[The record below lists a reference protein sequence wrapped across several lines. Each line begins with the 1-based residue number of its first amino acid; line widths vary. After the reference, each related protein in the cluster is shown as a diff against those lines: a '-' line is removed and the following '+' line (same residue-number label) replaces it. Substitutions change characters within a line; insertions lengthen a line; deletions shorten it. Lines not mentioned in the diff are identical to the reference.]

1 MSQDGILQLNNF
13 IFVLAVMQI
22 VYSVLTMAL
31 GRAKVCLVLQVTC
44 LIFQLL
50 VSFDLCFIYILFK
63 TKGNFDGYNIDLS

>member
-1 MSQDGILQLNNF
+1 
-13 IFVLAVMQI
+13 MQI